1 MESTDCPLCGS
12 SNREEAETL
21 HWKEDDLIYAVCLE
35 CGLKYMSRRPT
46 AAWYGQFYR
55 DEFWQESR
63 LQKRSRNPGST
74 TKSTMTWQE
83 DGLKSDE
90 LEKRIARSKKRQ
102 IWRAQRIW
110 RITEKFSELGS
121 ESTVLEIGAGW
132 GKFLEFVM
140 KETGCRAAAV
150 EPSDMARQY
159 MSETL
164 GVTLAARSFEEIG
177 GLDDF
182 KGKTD
187 LVVCSHVL
195 ENTIDP
201 IDNLQNIRN
210 LLSSQGIVYI
220 DTCNLYYNNAINP
233 YHPYVF
239 CPETLR
245 SILLAAGL
253 EPVFMEHEEH
263 PARVNRISDIRKAKY
278 LAVVARKGESKKM
291 IDRPE
296 MVVSVAQEKGKI
308 LMFRARKLHALK
320 KVFKKLFPFAA
331 HRGSS

>member
-1 MESTDCPLCGS
+1 MESTLCPLCGS

-21 HWKEDDLIYAVCLE
+21 RWKGEDLIYAICRE

-46 AAWYGQFYR
+46 AEWYAQFYR

-63 LQKRSRNPGST
+63 LQRRSIESETSNKT
-74 TKSTMTWQE
+74 TMDWKE
-83 DGLKSDE
+83 DGISSDE
-90 LEKRIARSKKRQ
+90 LEKRVARSRKRQ

-110 RITEKFSELGS
+110 RITKKFSELGP

-132 GKFLEFVM
+132 GKFLELAI
-140 KETGCRAAAV
+140 KETGCLAAAV
-150 EPSDMARQY
+150 EPSEMARQY

-182 KGKTD
+182 KGKTN

-201 IDNLQNIRN
+201 IDNLRNIRN
-210 LLSSQGIVYI
+210 LLSPQGIVYI

-239 CPETLR
+239 SPETLR
-245 SILLAAGL
+245 SILLDAGL
-253 EPVFMEHEEH
+253 EPVYMEHEAH
-263 PARVNRISDIRKAKY
+263 PARVSRVGDIQKAKY
-278 LAVVARKGESKKM
+278 LAVVARKGESKRL
-291 IDRPE
+291 IERPE
-296 MVVSVAQEKGKI
+296 MVVSMAQEKGEI
-308 LMFRARKLHALK
+308 LMSRARKLHALRK
-320 KVFKKLFPFAA
+320 FVKRLFSFGAREE
-331 HRGSS
+331 H